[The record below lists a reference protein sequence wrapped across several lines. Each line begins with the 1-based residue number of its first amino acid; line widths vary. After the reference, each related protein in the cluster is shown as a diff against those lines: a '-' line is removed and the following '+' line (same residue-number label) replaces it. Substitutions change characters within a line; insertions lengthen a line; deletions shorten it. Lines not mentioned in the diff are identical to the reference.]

1 MQDGTVVDAMTAA
14 LLAEGTEVVFALMGD
29 GNLDLLA
36 RLSAREE
43 IKVVHACH
51 EQGAVAMADGYAR
64 FSDRPGVASVT
75 HGPGLSNTATS
86 LLTAVA
92 ARSPV
97 VLLAPDTPTGDLDHP
112 QRFDQQAFIRS
123 TGALFRP
130 LYRPETV
137 YADVGAVFRHVRF
150 GKGPAVLN
158 APTDVLLAPLPDE
171 VGTYLPTA
179 GPPTG
184 PVPDPAAVEA
194 AVAVLAAARR
204 TVILVGRGVEPGAAA
219 AVGELADHL
228 GAPITTSLKAKGLL
242 ARHPRHLGVA
252 GGLGA
257 GPASRALAAADCV
270 LVLGATANQ
279 WTTDGGMVLNGS
291 TVIQVDHDADAIG
304 RHTAATVAVVGDTT
318 ATVAILRDRVRA
330 DIPGADASGAVTRWA
345 PPADEAAAD
354 TASFPAHPQAVVDAL
369 DAALPEDRL
378 LVVDAGHFGS
388 FAQQTLRSWDPR
400 RYAFTHDFGAIGQAL
415 GVGIGAAFAREGERV
430 TVVLGDGCLMMSLNE
445 LATVRRY
452 GLPMTLFVM
461 NDGGYGQERHSL
473 EAKGYPIAE
482 SEHAWPDIAGIARGF
497 GIPAH
502 SIGCDADLAMLPEI
516 LTEAAGPLLIDVHID
531 PNVRNRAFAD
541 IAARLR
547 GPSLNQAHAT

>member
-1 MQDGTVVDAMTAA
+1 MQDRTVVDAVTAA
-14 LLAEGTEVVFALMGD
+14 LIAEGTEVVFALMGD
-29 GNLDLLA
+29 GNLDLLT
-36 RLSAREE
+36 RISMTGR
-43 IKVVHACH
+43 IKLVHACH

-64 FSDRPGVASVT
+64 FSGRPGVASVT

-97 VLLAPDTPTGDLDHP
+97 VLIAPDTPTGDLNHP
-112 QRFDQQAFIRS
+112 QRFDQRSFIRS

-130 LYRPETV
+130 LHRPDTV
-137 YADVGAVFRHVRF
+137 HADTGAVFRHVRF

-158 APTDVLLAPLPDE
+158 APTDVLLAALSPDTAPYRPAD
-171 VGTYLPTA
+171 GPPA
-179 GPPTG
+179 GPA
-184 PVPDPAAVEA
+184 PDPAAVEA
-194 AVAVLAAARR
+194 AVAALTSARR
-204 TVILVGRGVEPGAAA
+204 PVILVGRGVPPDDDAAS
-219 AVGELADHL
+219 VGELADLL

-242 ARHPRHLGVA
+242 ARHPRSLGVA

-257 GPASRALAAADCV
+257 EAASRALAEADCV

-279 WTTDGGMVLNGS
+279 WTTDGGLTGR
-291 TVIQVDHDADAIG
+291 VIVQVDHDAEAMG
-304 RHTAATVAVVGDTT
+304 RHTRPDVAVVGD
-318 ATVAILRDRVRA
+318 AAKTVAALRDRLTA
-330 DIPGADASGAVTRWA
+330 AGARTGWA
-345 PPADEAAAD
+345 PPPEESPLTGFAGD
-354 TASFPAHPQAVVDAL
+354 TSPVHPQQVVDTL

-388 FAQQTLRSWDPR
+388 YAQQTLRSWDPR

-415 GVGIGAAFAREGERV
+415 GVSIGAAFAREGERV

-452 GLPMTLFVM
+452 GLPLTVVVM

-473 EAKGYPIAE
+473 RAKGLPVAE

-502 SIGCDADLAMLPEI
+502 SIGCASDLALLPQLLADETGPI
-516 LTEAAGPLLIDVHID
+516 LFDVHID
-531 PNVRNRAFAD
+531 PDAQNRAFAD

-547 GPSLNQAHAT
+547 GTSQDVEGDQR